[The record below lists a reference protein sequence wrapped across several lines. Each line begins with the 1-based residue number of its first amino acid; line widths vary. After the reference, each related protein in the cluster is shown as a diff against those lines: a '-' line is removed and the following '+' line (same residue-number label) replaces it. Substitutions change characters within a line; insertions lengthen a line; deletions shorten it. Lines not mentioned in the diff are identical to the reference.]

1 MRRPNQHILPIQQPK
16 KRSSEVS
23 FPHRKVHMSKS
34 NISAAGQTLWAKV
47 PKANTELFALTYGSL
62 ITELLRD
69 YDQNIP
75 QINTKLEQIGHS
87 IGVRCID
94 ELLAKSEVDGV
105 IVPRCRDLR
114 DTAEAVAKIGFK
126 MFLGVSCDVGK
137 MTDRSFSLY
146 MNENPLSIFVELPH
160 NEDGNGDASGNG
172 SIEAGPDWSQLKYS
186 NIYCGVIRG
195 ALEQVNMKVEC
206 NFVRDVLKG
215 DDVNEIKVELKEV
228 LVDGA
233 GEDYHEE

>member
-1 MRRPNQHILPIQQPK
+1 
-16 KRSSEVS
+16 
-23 FPHRKVHMSKS
+23 MSKS
-34 NISAAGQTLWAKV
+34 STTAAGHTLWTKV

-75 QINTKLEQIGHS
+75 EINSQLERIGHS
-87 IGVRCID
+87 IGIRCID
-94 ELLAKSEVDGV
+94 ELLAKSEVNGV
-105 IVPRCRDLR
+105 NIPPCRDLK
-114 DTAEAVAKIGFK
+114 DTAEVVAKIGFR
-126 MFLGVSCDVGK
+126 MFLGIGCEVGK
-137 MTDRSFSLY
+137 LTAKSFSLFL
-146 MNENPLSIFVELPH
+146 NENPLSIFVELPQ
-160 NEDGNGDASGNG
+160 NGESGDSG
-172 SIEAGPDWSQLKYS
+172 TDWSKLKYS

-206 NFVRDVLKG
+206 DFVRDVLRG

-228 LVDGA
+228 MVDGA